1 MKKYDFHS
9 HLGQTTAGD
18 KNSAD
23 QLVKQ
28 LSEFGISKVG
38 ICCTSG
44 NSMIEQNNVIYD
56 AMCKYPNIEV
66 GYAVINPKDP
76 HANDEIHRTLG
87 EMKMNGVK
95 FFSWKFGY
103 AVENCPQLGAVIDEI
118 GKYGVHIQI
127 HAGASPLCTPYVWIE
142 HAKRR
147 PDMKFV
153 FTHICGREFGY
164 SCIEA
169 IKDVPNIWVE
179 TSANEEADILRKAVS
194 VLGSKRVLMGTDW
207 PYKPTNIE
215 LEKLELLQ
223 LTESEYE
230 DIYYKNAEMLWNLK

>member
-1 MKKYDFHS
+1 
-9 HLGQTTAGD
+9 
-18 KNSAD
+18 
-23 QLVKQ
+23 
-28 LSEFGISKVG
+28 
-38 ICCTSG
+38 
-44 NSMIEQNNVIYD
+44 
-56 AMCKYPNIEV
+56 MCKYPNFVV

-194 VLGSKRVLMGTDW
+194 VLGLKRVLMGTDW

>member
-56 AMCKYPNIEV
+56 AMCKYPDFVV

-127 HAGASPLCTPYVWIE
+127 HAGASPLCTPYVWIA

-164 SCIEA
+164 S
-169 IKDVPNIWVE
+169 
-179 TSANEEADILRKAVS
+179 
-194 VLGSKRVLMGTDW
+194 
-207 PYKPTNIE
+207 
-215 LEKLELLQ
+215 
-223 LTESEYE
+223 
-230 DIYYKNAEMLWNLK
+230 

>member
-56 AMCKYPNIEV
+56 AMCKYPNFVV

-194 VLGSKRVLMGTDW
+194 VLGSKRV
-207 PYKPTNIE
+207 
-215 LEKLELLQ
+215 
-223 LTESEYE
+223 
-230 DIYYKNAEMLWNLK
+230 